1 MCGLLGFL
9 DLRRNWSKTDMI
21 RTVQTMAGSIVH
33 RGPDD
38 GGVWVDEAAGIA
50 LGHRRLSIIDLSPAG
65 HQPMISASGR
75 TIIVYNGEIYNTD
88 ELRPQLETEGVR
100 FRGHSDTEVI
110 LEACESWG
118 VEQTMRRINGMFAI
132 ALWNRPEQRLHLA
145 RDRFG
150 IKPLYWGRTGDTIL
164 FGSQPK
170 SFRPHPAWE
179 PEIDR
184 DTLAGYMRFGYVPG
198 RRSIFRGL
206 TQVKPGEIVTI
217 DADGSPSSRIYWD
230 AAKVA
235 AGCARD
241 RFDGGEAEAVDALE
255 ALLTDSVR
263 RRMIADV
270 PLGAFLSGGIDSSL
284 VVALMQTVSTRPV
297 KTFSIG
303 FSEQD
308 FNEAPHAAR
317 VARHLGTD
325 HTELYVSPQQTLSLV
340 PKLPEWFDEPF
351 ADLSQIATLLVSKLA
366 RTQVSVALSGDGGDE
381 LFAGYAR
388 YGSARRLGG
397 RLGRVPIALRRP
409 MAAALSALPA
419 ERWDRLASALP
430 PHLRPNRP
438 GDRVHRIAA
447 TLDLDTPELVYRQIL
462 GQWNQPEQ
470 LVQGATEPVEA
481 VWLGGGGAQDI
492 PDLIERLQLID
503 VVTYLT
509 DDILTKVDR
518 STMAVSLE
526 ARVPML
532 DDHRVAEFAW
542 RLPPS
547 MKHADGEGKRILKLL
562 LARHV
567 PRPMFE
573 RPKQGFEVPI
583 SHWLRGPLRD
593 WAEDLLSVRSLD
605 DAGLTPGP
613 IRRRWAEHL
622 SGSRG
627 WQYSLW
633 AVLMFQEWRRHWF
646 EDAADVRTPSF
657 VPRPEALADRR
668 YDVPM

>member
-1 MCGLLGFL
+1 
-9 DLRRNWSKTDMI
+9 
-21 RTVQTMAGSIVH
+21 MADILTH

-38 GGVWVDEAAGIA
+38 GGAWADEEAGIA

-75 TIIVYNGEIYNTD
+75 TVIAYNGEIYNTD
-88 ELRPQLETEGVR
+88 ELRPLLEAEGIA

-118 VEQTMRRINGMFAI
+118 VEEAMRRINGMFAI
-132 ALWNRPEQRLHLA
+132 ALWDRAERRLHLA

-150 IKPLYWGRTGDTIL
+150 IKPLYWGRMGDTIL

-170 SFRPHPAWE
+170 SFRAHPAWD

-206 TQVKPGEIVTI
+206 AQVKPGDVVTVE
-217 DADGSPSSRIYWD
+217 ANGTFSTRTYWD

-235 AGCARD
+235 AACARD
-241 RFDGGEAEAVDALE
+241 RFQGSEDEAVDALE
-255 ALLTDSVR
+255 SLLTDSVR

-303 FSEQD
+303 FTEKD
-308 FNEAPHAAR
+308 FNEAHHAAR
-317 VARHLGTD
+317 VAKHLGTD
-325 HTELYVSPQQTLSLV
+325 HNELYVSPQQTLAVV
-340 PKLPEWFDEPF
+340 PQLAEWFDEPF
-351 ADLSQIATLLVSKLA
+351 ADLSQIATLLVAKLA

-381 LFAGYAR
+381 LFAGYRR
-388 YGSARRLGG
+388 YGSAQRLGG
-397 RLGRVPIALRRP
+397 KLGKVPIALRRSL
-409 MAAALSALPA
+409 AAALSALPA

-430 PHLRPNRP
+430 SNLRPGRP
-438 GDRVHRIAA
+438 GDRMHRIAA

-462 GQWNQPEQ
+462 GQWDQPEQ

-547 MKHADGEGKRILKLL
+547 LKHADGEGKRILKLL

-567 PRPMFE
+567 PREMFE

-583 SHWLRGPLRD
+583 SHWLRGQLRD
-593 WAEDLLSVRSLD
+593 WAEDLLSVRALE
-605 DAGLTPGP
+605 DAGLNPVP

-622 SGSRG
+622 SGSRD
-627 WQYSLW
+627 WQYALW

-646 EDAADVRTPSF
+646 EGAANGNVIPAFAASHGAAETRHGMS
-657 VPRPEALADRR
+657 
-668 YDVPM
+668 M

>member
-1 MCGLLGFL
+1 
-9 DLRRNWSKTDMI
+9 
-21 RTVQTMAGSIVH
+21 MADILTH

-38 GGVWVDEAAGIA
+38 GGAWADEEAGIA

-75 TIIVYNGEIYNTD
+75 TVIAYNGEIYNTD
-88 ELRPQLETEGVR
+88 ELRPLLEAEGIA

-118 VEQTMRRINGMFAI
+118 VEEAMRRINGMFAI
-132 ALWNRPEQRLHLA
+132 ALWDRAERRLHLA

-150 IKPLYWGRTGDTIL
+150 IKPLYWGRMGDTIL

-170 SFRPHPAWE
+170 SFRAHPAWD

-206 TQVKPGEIVTI
+206 AQVKPGDVVTVE
-217 DADGSPSSRIYWD
+217 ANGTFSTRTYWD

-235 AGCARD
+235 AACARD
-241 RFDGGEAEAVDALE
+241 RFQGSEDEAVDALE
-255 ALLTDSVR
+255 SLLTDSVR

-303 FSEQD
+303 FTEKD
-308 FNEAPHAAR
+308 FNEAHHAAR
-317 VARHLGTD
+317 VAKHLGTD
-325 HTELYVSPQQTLSLV
+325 HNELYVSPQQTLAVV
-340 PKLPEWFDEPF
+340 PQLAEWFDEPF
-351 ADLSQIATLLVSKLA
+351 ADLSQIATLLVAKLA

-381 LFAGYAR
+381 LFAGYRR
-388 YGSARRLGG
+388 YGSAQRLGG
-397 RLGRVPIALRRP
+397 KLGKVPIALRRP
-409 MAAALSALPA
+409 LAAALSALPA

-430 PHLRPNRP
+430 SNLRPGRP
-438 GDRVHRIAA
+438 GDRMHRIAA

-462 GQWNQPEQ
+462 GQWDQPEQ

-547 MKHADGEGKRILKLL
+547 LKHADGEGKRILKLL

-567 PRPMFE
+567 PREMFE

-583 SHWLRGPLRD
+583 SHWLRGQLRD
-593 WAEDLLSVRSLD
+593 WAEDLLSVRALE
-605 DAGLTPGP
+605 DAGLNPVP

-622 SGSRG
+622 SGSRD
-627 WQYSLW
+627 WQYALW

-646 EDAADVRTPSF
+646 EGAANGNAIPAFAASHGAAETRHGMS
-657 VPRPEALADRR
+657 
-668 YDVPM
+668 M